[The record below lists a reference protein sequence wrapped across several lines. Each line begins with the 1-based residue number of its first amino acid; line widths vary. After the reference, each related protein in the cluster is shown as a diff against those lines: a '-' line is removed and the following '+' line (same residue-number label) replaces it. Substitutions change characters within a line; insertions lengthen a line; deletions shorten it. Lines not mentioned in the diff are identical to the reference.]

1 MFTVRLTESKTGV
14 WLKSF
19 TWKRTP

>member
-1 MFTVRLTESKTGV
+1 MFAVRLTESKTGV